1 MQISFSLD
9 NFEVKE
15 FYHYPTA
22 VVHRL
27 VEFDEGFHK
36 NRHNND
42 EDVKDLFNELLTEV
56 EKKLN
61 KKHLMDN
68 KIAIKV
74 IYKPTGHEF
83 FIGYKDWNW
92 CLGLA
97 LNPYMTGRKDVIE

>member
-1 MQISFSLD
+1 MDISFDLD

-42 EDVKDLFNELLTEV
+42 EDVKDLFNDLLTEV

-61 KKHLMDN
+61 KKYLMDN

-74 IYKPTGHEF
+74 VYKPTGHEF

-97 LNPYMTGRKDVIE
+97 LNPYMTGRKEVIE